1 MSLTRK
7 IALNTAVNLAGQGAS
22 YLLGA
27 VSMILTMRYLGPETF
42 GSYSLVMVF
51 VGIVGG
57 LAELGG
63 QIILVR
69 EINQRPAESS
79 KIIGNFILLKAAL
92 YLLAFVLGLGA
103 TWLMGY
109 QKDILFLLVLGL
121 LAMFFSFPV
130 SVGAVFHARLKM
142 WYAVIINIS
151 VKFVTFGTVLLMIWL
166 KKGLPVILWSNIIVA
181 VLSSTVYWI
190 LVHKWE
196 RPDYRPDRRMLLYL
210 LRQSAPMGMLVFVG
224 GLVFRSDVLLLS
236 KLSDPMSLGL
246 YSAAYKYVEWGLLVI
261 TGLLISHLPV
271 FSQYLNS
278 EPEKVRR
285 LFRVSFEIIGLFL
298 IPASIFVGFNAA
310 ELIRLV
316 SGPLYMEG
324 SLALAVLIWVVL
336 LNSWNAMA
344 VNILIA
350 GHKMNA
356 LLYLY
361 FPVMAINVIINY
373 FGIPLL
379 GFEICAA
386 SSVLSEVLAVVP
398 LFIMMKKWYGLS
410 PVWLNTIKQ
419 LILSIVV
426 TIPMLLFPAANIMA
440 RAGVYIIAWL
450 ALGVLIKVLDID
462 RLRDIYNK
470 TRGQTC

>member
-1 MSLTRK
+1 
-7 IALNTAVNLAGQGAS
+7 
-22 YLLGA
+22 
-27 VSMILTMRYLGPETF
+27 
-42 GSYSLVMVF
+42 
-51 VGIVGG
+51 
-57 LAELGG
+57 
-63 QIILVR
+63 
-69 EINQRPAESS
+69 
-79 KIIGNFILLKAAL
+79 
-92 YLLAFVLGLGA
+92 
-103 TWLMGY
+103 
-109 QKDILFLLVLGL
+109 
-121 LAMFFSFPV
+121 
-130 SVGAVFHARLKM
+130 
-142 WYAVIINIS
+142 
-151 VKFVTFGTVLLMIWL
+151 
-166 KKGLPVILWSNIIVA
+166 
-181 VLSSTVYWI
+181 
-190 LVHKWE
+190 
-196 RPDYRPDRRMLLYL
+196 
-210 LRQSAPMGMLVFVG
+210 VG

-440 RAGVYIIAWL
+440 RAGVYVVAWL

-462 RLRDIYNK
+462 RLKDIYNK